1 MSKEKNKC
9 HKYNVDNLIKKVY
22 VSSFGSENRDIEYL
36 ILICTKVISNNIKT
50 REISINIDRLYDE
63 FIYFKYYSERRK
75 IYLLNFFLPLILV
88 NRSFENY
95 SHIAVDLVDKITKFY
110 GYESEKYRYLVDL
123 FCYDFIF
130 RKLLSKEELDVESLF
145 MNIKESIIIFNPYT
159 NNRKDNVK
167 FQVEKI
173 KYINSIHKLINDYE
187 KGMDLKTNI
196 VIFDIFLRLYLKSI
210 DDGSYIFEE
219 LSSDGLNNLK
229 QNSDIYTDDAK
240 KNNFQKGYIH
250 KEDLGIISIE
260 NTLKELMQ
268 IRENAISETR
278 QAENEDVRKTRI
290 NFIKA
295 MSDYIIKIRN
305 FEIQTKSY
313 NGKTTP
319 RKFLNLN
326 VGDKI
331 SDPIFS
337 NAEVISKLI
346 VDNCCIVDLKTKT
359 GKYKL
364 TFKGR
369 NKDIE

>member
-1 MSKEKNKC
+1 MSKEKNKYQ
-9 HKYNVDNLIKKVY
+9 KYNVDNLIKKVY

-63 FIYFKYYSERRK
+63 FIYFKYYSERRR

-110 GYESEKYRYLVDL
+110 GYESEKYRYLLDL

-130 RKLLSKEELDVESLF
+130 RKLLSKEELDLESLF
-145 MNIKESIIIFNPYT
+145 MNIKESIILFNPYMD
-159 NNRKDNVK
+159 NRKDNVK

-173 KYINSIHKLINDYE
+173 KYINSIHKLIGDCE
-187 KGMDLKTNI
+187 KGIDLKTNI
-196 VIFDIFLRLYLKSI
+196 VIFDIFLKLYLKSM
-210 DDGSYIFEE
+210 DDGSYIFDE
-219 LSSDGLNNLK
+219 LPGNGLNNLK
-229 QNSDIYTDDAK
+229 KNSNIYNGDAK
-240 KNNFQKGYIH
+240 KENYQKGYAH

-268 IRENAISETR
+268 IRENTISEVR
-278 QAENEDVRKTRI
+278 QAKNEDVQNTRI
-290 NFIKA
+290 DFIKA
-295 MSDYIIKIRN
+295 MSDYIIRIRN
-305 FEIQTKSY
+305 FEIQTKPY
-313 NGKTTP
+313 DEKTTP

-331 SDPIFS
+331 SDPIF
-337 NAEVISKLI
+337 NNVEVISKLI
-346 VDNCCIVDLKTKT
+346 VDNCCIMELKTKT

-369 NKDIE
+369 NKAIE